1 MNRVISWVQNILLRQ
16 ILVVFLVAATFFVG
30 QSFISGTA
38 MIAQA
43 DTVQTPEGTYYKGTP
58 NNEGIRNDNQ
68 VRNAQN
74 RLKGAADN
82 VREKLNLDEET
93 PRATKEFGRNVQR
106 KVGKTINSN
115 TQNEGGYYQQPER
128 VREARSRS

>member
-1 MNRVISWVQNILLRQ
+1 MNRVISWIQNILLRQ

-30 QSFISGTA
+30 QSFTYGTA
-38 MIAQA
+38 MMAQA
-43 DTVQTPEGTYYKGTP
+43 NTVQTPEGTYYKGTP
-58 NNEGIRNDNQ
+58 DSEGIRNDNQ

-74 RLKGAADN
+74 RLRNTADN
-82 VREKLNLDEET
+82 VREKLNLDEDT
-93 PRATKEFGRNVQR
+93 PRATKEFGKSVQR
-106 KVGKTINSN
+106 KIGETVNQN

>member
-1 MNRVISWVQNILLRQ
+1 MNRVISWIQNILLRQ

-30 QSFISGTA
+30 QSFAYGTA
-38 MIAQA
+38 MMAQA
-43 DTVQTPEGTYYKGTP
+43 NTVQTPEGTYYKGTP
-58 NNEGIRNDNQ
+58 DSEGIRNDNQ

-74 RLKGAADN
+74 RLRNTADN
-82 VREKLNLDEET
+82 VREKLNLDEDT
-93 PRATKEFGRNVQR
+93 PRATKEFGKSVQR
-106 KVGKTINSN
+106 KIGETVNQN

>member
-1 MNRVISWVQNILLRQ
+1 MNRLISWIQNILLRQ

-30 QSFISGTA
+30 QSLIYGTA

-43 DTVQTPEGTYYKGTP
+43 NTVQTPEGTYYKGTP

-74 RLKGAADN
+74 RLRNTADN

-93 PRATKEFGRNVQR
+93 PRATKEFGKSVQR
-106 KVGKTINSN
+106 KIGKTVEPM
-115 TQNEGGYYQQPER
+115 TQSEGGYYRQPER

>member
-30 QSFISGTA
+30 QSFTYGTA

-43 DTVQTPEGTYYKGTP
+43 DTVKTPEGIYYKGTP
-58 NNEGIRNDNQ
+58 DNEGIGNDNQ
-68 VRNAQN
+68 IRNAQN

-93 PRATKEFGRNVQR
+93 PRATKEFGKNVQR
-106 KVGKTINSN
+106 KVGETINSN